1 MRDLIV
7 GLYEDWIHL
16 DERIE
21 ALAGE
26 IDQIGE
32 KEANCQRLMSVPG
45 IGPHTIAVFFRANG
59 RHSLLLIA

>member
-21 ALAGE
+21 TLAGIC
-26 IDQIGE
+26 IDRRE
-32 KEANCQRLMSVPG
+32 VPR
-45 IGPHTIAVFFRANG
+45 ARANI
-59 RHSLLLIA
+59 SMLAWAVV